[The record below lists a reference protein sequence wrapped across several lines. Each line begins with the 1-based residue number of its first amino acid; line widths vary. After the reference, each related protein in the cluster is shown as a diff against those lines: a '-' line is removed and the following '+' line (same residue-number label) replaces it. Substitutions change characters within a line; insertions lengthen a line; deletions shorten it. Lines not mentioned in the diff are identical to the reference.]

1 MKIDKHFLVSIN
13 KISTFNKNLTS
24 ECSIMYYL
32 YYIICH
38 VILHYNTIYTIF
50 TIYNHVM
57 PAVSGWGGEVFTGY
71 THWWIVPVLAC
82 HAGALLGASLYW
94 LLLTTEVTEVTE
106 SSEDDVVK
114 DIRKDK
120 ISIK

>member
-1 MKIDKHFLVSIN
+1 
-13 KISTFNKNLTS
+13 
-24 ECSIMYYL
+24 
-32 YYIICH
+32 
-38 VILHYNTIYTIF
+38 
-50 TIYNHVM
+50 M

-120 ISIK
+120 ISAANFLHVS

>member
-1 MKIDKHFLVSIN
+1 
-13 KISTFNKNLTS
+13 
-24 ECSIMYYL
+24 
-32 YYIICH
+32 
-38 VILHYNTIYTIF
+38 
-50 TIYNHVM
+50 M

-94 LLLTTEVTEVTE
+94 LLLTTEVTEVGE
-106 SSEDDVVK
+106 SLEDDVVK

-120 ISIK
+120 ISPANLLHVSCEVRLEDGTKHVHCLQYSDLYHHQTSSPPSTGADAQCQTLPDLSDQL